1 MDGIL
6 ATVPEPAST
15 TQRLNSVTPRLLKAA
30 HEFEAQMMK
39 ELLKPMTA
47 GGSFTEDDEDSGS
60 SEIMGG
66 FAAEALGRSL
76 SERGGFGIA
85 NSILRSLS
93 QKGESPRSD
102 ESFQNIQGKSKQNSE
117 KP

>member
-1 MDGIL
+1 MDGIHS
-6 ATVPEPAST
+6 AVAGPVSA
-15 TQRLNSVTPRLLKAA
+15 TQRLNALPPRLLKAA

-85 NSILRSLS
+85 NSILQSLS
-93 QKGESPRSD
+93 QKGENLRNDASLRVV
-102 ESFQNIQGKSKQNSE
+102 QGNST
-117 KP
+117 